1 MKKIVFLGSKEI
13 GAFGLE
19 YLVSNEKSLNAK
31 VISVFTNPMI
41 SMNSPGNLAQFAQSK
56 NIPVLDNLEDLL
68 NLPEVDYIIS
78 VQYHEILH
86 QKHISKARELAVNL
100 HMAPLPEYRGCNQFS
115 FAILDEATT
124 FGTTLHVMETGIDS
138 GDILFE
144 RRFPIPKDITV
155 GELFRQTTVESKTL
169 FVESIPLILSGKYS
183 RTPQKTL
190 YALRP
195 HHFHLRDEVNHIK
208 QIDVSWSEEKI
219 DRHIRATYFPPF
231 PPPYCLVDGKKIEL
245 SPNWRSEIQR

>member
-56 NIPVLDNLEDLL
+56 NIPVLDNLENLL

-86 QKHISKARELAVNL
+86 QNTFPKRANWLLICIWLPYRNTADAINFRSLFWMKP
-100 HMAPLPEYRGCNQFS
+100 PLSE
-115 FAILDEATT
+115 
-124 FGTTLHVMETGIDS
+124 
-138 GDILFE
+138 
-144 RRFPIPKDITV
+144 
-155 GELFRQTTVESKTL
+155 
-169 FVESIPLILSGKYS
+169 
-183 RTPQKTL
+183 
-190 YALRP
+190 P
-195 HHFHLRDEVNHIK
+195 H
-208 QIDVSWSEEKI
+208 
-219 DRHIRATYFPPF
+219 YM
-231 PPPYCLVDGKKIEL
+231 
-245 SPNWRSEIQR
+245 